1 MAKTPG
7 VGYDPRNFGLTIA
20 RWLSK
25 TPPTSRSHAIDFSVD
40 PWAGGLTNEKFEARY
55 GPGSGFGPTGRH
67 KWLGFDNEHKVNFVR
82 PALEELFQKFPSELG
97 GSDPASFDGHATDL
111 EVEDCAATNHT
122 GMVVRARS
130 LLKWEGTPE
139 NPIVVSDPTQPERFT
154 RPNVLGLW
162 EDSFFNLTPIGGPVD
177 PPVDPPTDPPS
188 RFINRFLEKVVWDDF
203 LHYFSKRIAWP
214 IAAALSRHPEVQAES
229 LENWLHHVDAH
240 PSSKTFLELKAKYD
254 PAG

>member
-25 TPPTSRSHAIDFSVD
+25 TPPTNRSHAIDFAVD

-82 PALEELFQKFPSELG
+82 PALEELFQSFPNELG
-97 GSDPASFDGHATDL
+97 GSGPSSFDGHATDL

-122 GMVVRARS
+122 GLVVQARS
-130 LLKWEGTPE
+130 LLKWQGTPE
-139 NPIVVSDPTQPERFT
+139 NPIVVSDKTKPERFT
-154 RPNVLGLW
+154 LPSPLGLW
-162 EDSFFNLTPIGGPVD
+162 EDNYFNLTPKGSGGSEE
-177 PPVDPPTDPPS
+177 PPAEPPS
-188 RFINRFLEKVVWDDF
+188 RFVHKFLEKVTWDDF
-203 LHYFSKRIAWP
+203 LHYFTKRIAWP
-214 IAAALSRHPEVQAES
+214 IAAALSRHPEVRAEA

-254 PAG
+254 PGS